1 MIYQINDRYYI
12 KISPRQ
18 YVQLDFNIVDNDVIL
33 VPTSNKIEINPLNL
47 DVKQIDFQNEKE
59 KIKLMLKKSDDETR
73 FNKKNNRN
81 KNK

>member
-1 MIYQINDRYYI
+1 MIYQIDDRYYI

-18 YVQLDFNIVDNDVIL
+18 YIQLDFNIVDDDVIL
-33 VPTSNKIEINPLNL
+33 VPTSNKIEINPL
-47 DVKQIDFQNEKE
+47 DVDIKQIDFQNEKE

>member
-18 YVQLDFNIVDNDVIL
+18 YVQLDFNIVDDDVIL
-33 VPTSNKIEINPLNL
+33 VPTSNKIEINPL
-47 DVKQIDFQNEKE
+47 DMDIKQIDFQNEKE

>member
-1 MIYQINDRYYI
+1 MIYQIDDRYYI

-18 YVQLDFNIVDNDVIL
+18 YVQLDFNIVDDDVIL
-33 VPTSNKIEINPLNL
+33 VPTSNKIEINPLNV
-47 DVKQIDFQNEKE
+47 DIKQIDFQNEKE
-59 KIKLMLKKSDDETR
+59 KIKLMLKKSDDEIR

>member
-1 MIYQINDRYYI
+1 MIYQIDDRYYI

-33 VPTSNKIEINPLNL
+33 VPTSNKIEINPL
-47 DVKQIDFQNEKE
+47 DMDIKQIDFQNEKE
-59 KIKLMLKKSDDETR
+59 KIKLMLKKSDDEIR

>member
-18 YVQLDFNIVDNDVIL
+18 YVQLDFNIVDDDVIL
-33 VPTSNKIEINPLNL
+33 VPTSNKIEINPLNV

>member
-33 VPTSNKIEINPLNL
+33 VPTSNKIEINPLNV

>member
-33 VPTSNKIEINPLNL
+33 VPTSNKIEINPLNV

-59 KIKLMLKKSDDETR
+59 KIKLMLKKSDDKTR